1 MFRIRNREY
10 IKLTVRKSIVF
21 LSLNICKLLIAY
33 KKYHTAETH
42 WSRPLIFIVSSVY
55 IWMYARKSFFVRV
68 CVCQMIIQKNREK
81 KKKKRERE
89 RERERE
95 YINIRMTSPVVANLR
110 QLILPLLLFKE
121 ERHRVTIGNLY
132 IQIHRNNMCV
142 RVYIK
147 WMERKRQMMM

>member
-1 MFRIRNREY
+1 MCMSNDN
-10 IKLTVRKSIVF
+10 T
-21 LSLNICKLLIAY
+21 
-33 KKYHTAETH
+33 KKQGEE
-42 WSRPLIFIVSSVY
+42 
-55 IWMYARKSFFVRV
+55 
-68 CVCQMIIQKNREK
+68 EK
-81 KKKKRERE
+81 KTRERE

-147 WMERKRQMMM
+147 